1 MRVAINDL
9 PDVSRA
15 ELEAVSIHLNPVLQ
29 AIIASP
35 EQHRSGH
42 VAVLCHSL
50 LTRVPSDQRDAVLAY
65 LREMKHSDSN

>member
-1 MRVAINDL
+1 MQVATNDL

-15 ELEAVSIHLNPVLQ
+15 ELEAVSIRLNPVLE
-29 AIIASP
+29 AVIASP

-50 LTRVPSDQRDAVLAY
+50 LSRIAPDERGPVIAY
-65 LREMKHSDSN
+65 LNRMIQSDLN